1 MLLTYKG
8 IARKASWPLCWN
20 ESPST
25 RTSAGGRPCIRGMRI
40 RVIDVLELLAAGL
53 SAAQILEEMPD
64 LQSEDIQAVLQY
76 AAKKLDHP
84 ILAA

>member
-1 MLLTYKG
+1 M
-8 IARKASWPLCWN
+8 
-20 ESPST
+20 
-25 RTSAGGRPCIRGMRI
+25 
-40 RVIDVLELLAAGL
+40 IDVLELLAAGL